1 MEVYTI
7 DIRSWTA
14 SFRYPNLIS
23 GIQPTLEVP
32 PLSTVLGLMNAAA
45 GNYLEHTK
53 LRIGYYF
60 EYASKATDLE
70 TIYMIDSN
78 KGRPTNIAKSN
89 VIKREFL
96 FDTFLRLYMVEERLA
111 YYFKTPF
118 YPLLLGRMNDL
129 ASVDINSISKKELQP
144 LENAD
149 KIKGQIVPFNNN
161 YLPGTIQAL
170 PKYFSNTLPRQN
182 LGTEAYTIINYQA
195 KIQSNLLAYRD
206 EINGKEVDI
215 YLHQLDFENI

>member
-1 MEVYTI
+1 MEVYSI

-45 GNYLEHTK
+45 GNYLAHTK
-53 LRIGYYF
+53 LIIGYYF
-60 EYASKATDLE
+60 EYSSKATDLE

-78 KGRPTNIAKSN
+78 KGRPTNNAKSN

-96 FDTFLRLYMVEERLA
+96 FDTFLRMYVVEERLVD
-111 YYFKTPF
+111 YFKRPF

-129 ASVDINSISKKELQP
+129 ASVDINSINKRELQP

-149 KIKGQIVPFNNN
+149 KIKGQIIPFNNN

-170 PKYFSNTLPRQN
+170 PKYFSNSLPRQN

-195 KIQSNLLAYRD
+195 KIQSNLPAYRD
-206 EINGKEVDI
+206 QINGKEVDI
-215 YLHQLDFENI
+215 YLHQLDFENL